1 MKPPL
6 IALIGRP
13 NTGKST
19 LLNTIVGSNISI
31 VDDEAG
37 VTRDRVYA
45 DTEWNG
51 RKLSFVDTGGL
62 DFDETI
68 LDGLHREIMEETG
81 LIVYVDRLLY
91 AVTAIMPTKSNDG
104 AVGLVYICHTDSDTV
119 TLSHEHTEYL
129 WATKIQLMEL
139 LSKPVLDDYSN
150 NGVFEALDID

>member
-1 MKPPL
+1 MTEKTKPTFGMYTK
-6 IALIGRP
+6 ALIIHNR
-13 NTGKST
+13 KM
-19 LLNTIVGSNISI
+19 LIIKRSN
-31 VDDEAG
+31 
-37 VTRDRVYA
+37 YA
-45 DTEWNG
+45 NSGIGEWDIPG
-51 RKLSFVDTGGL
+51 GGL